1 MRRAD
6 REVRSP
12 QQIKDILDSCE
23 VVRIA
28 YQDAEGLTIVPMNFG
43 TEVEDGKRIFW
54 FHSAGEG
61 RKYRLLRLAAAR
73 GETVGFELDGGYR
86 MIPGEAACSYTAA
99 YRSVIGTG
107 HVHFA
112 ADRAEKRHGL
122 ALLMRH
128 TAGEGDYSF
137 PDAALDRV
145 TVFSIEA
152 SALSC
157 KENQ

>member
-1 MRRAD
+1 MRRAE
-6 REVRSP
+6 REVTDEAS
-12 QQIKDILDSCE
+12 IAAVIEDCKVC
-23 VVRIA
+23 RIGLA
-28 YQDAEGLTIVPMNFG
+28 DADGVYIVPMNFG
-43 TEVEDGKRIFW
+43 TEVTDAGRVFW

-86 MIPGEAACSYTAA
+86 LLPGEAACSYTAA
-99 YRSVIGTG
+99 YQSVIGTG

-112 ADRAEKRHGL
+112 VDRDEKRHGL

-128 TAGEGDYSF
+128 TAGEGDYAF

-145 TVFSIEA
+145 TVFSIEV
-152 SALSC
+152 SSLSC
-157 KENQ
+157 KENG

>member
-1 MRRAD
+1 MRRAE
-6 REVRSP
+6 REVIDAAS
-12 QQIKDILDSCE
+12 IAAVIEDCKVC
-23 VVRIA
+23 RIGLA
-28 YQDAEGLTIVPMNFG
+28 DADGVYIVPMSFG
-43 TEVEDGKRIFW
+43 TEVTAAGRIFW

-61 RKYRLLRLAAAR
+61 RKHRLLRLAAAR

-86 MIPGEAACSYTAA
+86 MIPAATACGYTAA
-99 YRSVIGTG
+99 FRSVIGTG

-112 ADRAEKRHGL
+112 TDRDEKRHGL

-145 TVFSIEA
+145 TVFSIEV
-152 SALSC
+152 SSLSC
-157 KENQ
+157 KANG

>member
-1 MRRAD
+1 MRRAE
-6 REVRSP
+6 R
-12 QQIKDILDSCE
+12 
-23 VVRIA
+23 VVTDETRIA
-28 YQDAEGLTIVPMNFG
+28 AVIEDCKVCRIGLADAGGVYIVPMNFG
-43 TEVEDGKRIFW
+43 TEEEDGKRIFW

-112 ADRAEKRHGL
+112 ADRAEKRYGL

-145 TVFSIEA
+145 TVFAIEA
-152 SALSC
+152 SSLSC

>member
-1 MRRAD
+1 MRRAE
-6 REVRSP
+6 R
-12 QQIKDILDSCE
+12 
-23 VVRIA
+23 VVTDETRIA
-28 YQDAEGLTIVPMNFG
+28 AVIEDCKVCRIGLADAGGVYIVPMNFG
-43 TEVEDGKRIFW
+43 TEMEDGKRIFW

-61 RKYRLLRLAAAR
+61 RKYRLLRL
-73 GETVGFELDGGYR
+73 
-86 MIPGEAACSYTAA
+86 
-99 YRSVIGTG
+99 
-107 HVHFA
+107 A

-152 SALSC
+152 STLSC

>member
-1 MRRAD
+1 MRRTDRAVTDPAAIDAIIRGCGCCRLGLAD
-6 REVRSP
+6 GQGV
-12 QQIKDILDSCE
+12 
-23 VVRIA
+23 
-28 YQDAEGLTIVPMNFG
+28 YIVPMNFG

-145 TVFSIEA
+145 TVFAIEA
-152 SALSC
+152 SSLSC

>member
-1 MRRAD
+1 
-6 REVRSP
+6 
-12 QQIKDILDSCE
+12 
-23 VVRIA
+23 
-28 YQDAEGLTIVPMNFG
+28 
-43 TEVEDGKRIFW
+43 
-54 FHSAGEG
+54 
-61 RKYRLLRLAAAR
+61 
-73 GETVGFELDGGYR
+73 

-112 ADRAEKRHGL
+112 ADRDEKRHGL

-152 SALSC
+152 SSLSC

>member
-1 MRRAD
+1 M
-6 REVRSP
+6 
-12 QQIKDILDSCE
+12 
-23 VVRIA
+23 
-28 YQDAEGLTIVPMNFG
+28 
-43 TEVEDGKRIFW
+43 
-54 FHSAGEG
+54 
-61 RKYRLLRLAAAR
+61 
-73 GETVGFELDGGYR
+73 
-86 MIPGEAACSYTAA
+86 
-99 YRSVIGTG
+99 
-107 HVHFA
+107 HFA

-152 SALSC
+152 SSLSC

>member
-1 MRRAD
+1 MRRAE
-6 REVRSP
+6 REVTDAVK
-12 QQIKDILDSCE
+12 IATVIEDCKVC
-23 VVRIA
+23 RIGLA
-28 YQDAEGLTIVPMNFG
+28 DADGVYIVPMNFG
-43 TEVEDGKRIFW
+43 TEVADGKRIFW

-73 GETVGFELDGGYR
+73 GETVGFELDSGYR
-86 MIPGEAACSYTAA
+86 LLPGTAACSYTAA
-99 YRSVIGTG
+99 YESVIGTG

-122 ALLMRH
+122 TLLMRH

-152 SALSC
+152 STLSC
-157 KENQ
+157 KANG